1 MSMAGPITVAI
12 YILCLATSLTCTYLL
27 MKAFFESGAKLLFW
41 SGLCFGFL
49 ALNSF
54 AVVLDIV
61 VFPNMDFQL
70 VRHLA
75 SVGAVGVLLFG
86 FVWDI
91 E

>member
-1 MSMAGPITVAI
+1 MSMVGSVTVAI
-12 YILCLATSLTCTYLL
+12 YVLCFATSLTCTYLL
-27 MKAFFESGAKLLFW
+27 LRAFSDSGAKLLFW
-41 SGLCFGFL
+41 SGLCFAFL
-49 ALNSF
+49 AINSL

-61 VFPNMDFQL
+61 VFPTMDFQL

-75 SVGAVGVLLFG
+75 SLGAVGVLLFG

>member
-1 MSMAGPITVAI
+1 MTGDEPDLHLSSAARLLRNAGEAAV
-12 YILCLATSLTCTYLL
+12 LERL
-27 MKAFFESGAKLLFW
+27 G
-41 SGLCFGFL
+41 FGFL

-61 VFPNMDFQL
+61 VFPSLDFQL
-70 VRHLA
+70 LRHLA
-75 SVGAVGVLLFG
+75 SLGAVSVLLVG

>member
-1 MSMAGPITVAI
+1 MGGSITVAI

-27 MKAFFESGAKLLFW
+27 LRAFYETRAKLLFW

-61 VFPNMDFQL
+61 VFPSLDFQL
-70 VRHLA
+70 LRHLA
-75 SVGAVGVLLFG
+75 SLGAVSVLLVG